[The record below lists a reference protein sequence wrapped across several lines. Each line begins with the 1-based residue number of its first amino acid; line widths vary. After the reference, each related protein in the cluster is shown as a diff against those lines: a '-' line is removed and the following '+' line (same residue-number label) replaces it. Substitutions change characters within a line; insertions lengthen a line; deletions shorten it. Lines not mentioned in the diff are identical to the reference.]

1 MLSPFA
7 VLAQVAIWA
16 GAEVLVRLGVDT
28 GASIDTG
35 VVAATVV
42 QVFVTEQATP
52 VGLTVT
58 VPGLHTAAMHA
69 ARVGDTFI
77 TELAL
82 PAIAAPA
89 LPRHSA
95 SPVEQI
101 TSLFTHGIFALLA
114 HPAIH
119 AGLVA
124 VLVTG
129 VVAEEVVPGPAE
141 LVAGGT
147 VVVLVAAHSDLQ
159 LQVCHVAAEVQ
170 ALDRKS
176 VV

>member
-1 MLSPFA
+1 MLSPLA

-16 GAEVLVRLGVDT
+16 GAEVLVRL
-28 GASIDTG
+28 SIDAGTPVDTG

-69 ARVGDTFI
+69 ARVGDTLV

-82 PAIAAPA
+82 PAVAAPA

-95 SPVEQI
+95 CFFPCKG
-101 TSLFTHGIFALLA
+101 SL
-114 HPAIH
+114 
-119 AGLVA
+119 
-124 VLVTG
+124 
-129 VVAEEVVPGPAE
+129 
-141 LVAGGT
+141 
-147 VVVLVAAHSDLQ
+147 Q
-159 LQVCHVAAEVQ
+159 
-170 ALDRKS
+170 
-176 VV
+176 